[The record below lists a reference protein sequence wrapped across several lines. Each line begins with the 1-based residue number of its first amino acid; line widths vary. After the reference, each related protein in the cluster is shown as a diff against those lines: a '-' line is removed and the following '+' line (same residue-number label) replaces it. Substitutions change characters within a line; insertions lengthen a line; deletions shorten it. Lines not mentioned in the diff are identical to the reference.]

1 MVRLDKICIALVCV
15 VCSLN
20 ISADDLKLWYSRP
33 ATVWTEALPLG
44 NSRLGVMVYG
54 GTGAEE
60 LQLNEETVWGEGLT
74 VMIILKLWLHC
85 LKSDSWCL
93 RSVIGRHRKW

>member
-60 LQLNEETVWGEGLT
+60 LQLNEETVWG
-74 VMIILKLWLHC
+74 
-85 LKSDSWCL
+85 
-93 RSVIGRHRKW
+93 GRASP

>member
-1 MVRLDKICIALVCV
+1 MVKFDRICMALVCM

-20 ISADDLKLWYSRP
+20 VSADDLKLWYSRP

-54 GTGAEE
+54 GAVVR
-60 LQLNEETVWGEGLT
+60 NF
-74 VMIILKLWLHC
+74 
-85 LKSDSWCL
+85 S
-93 RSVIGRHRKW
+93 

>member
-1 MVRLDKICIALVCV
+1 MIRLDRIFMALVCM

-20 ISADDLKLWYSRP
+20 VSADDLKLWYSRP

-54 GTGAEE
+54 E
-60 LQLNEETVWGEGLT
+60 
-74 VMIILKLWLHC
+74 
-85 LKSDSWCL
+85 
-93 RSVIGRHRKW
+93 IGRASCRERV